1 MNLVK
6 WDPFRDLEGLHTRL
20 NRLFGESPAQA
31 ADGEGLLATWA
42 PPVDI
47 QETEHEY
54 VVKADL
60 PDMKKDDV
68 KVELNDGV
76 LTVKGERKQEK
87 EEKGKQFHRIER
99 AYGEFVRRF
108 VLPTEVD
115 APKVAADFKDGVLTV
130 HLPKTAASNPKA
142 IEVKVA

>member
-1 MNLVK
+1 MNLIR
-6 WDPFRDLEGLHTRL
+6 WDPFRELGGLHTRL
-20 NRLFGESPAQA
+20 NRLLGETPARF
-31 ADGEGLLATWA
+31 DDEGLLTTWA

-47 QETEHEY
+47 QETEQEY

-68 KVELNDGV
+68 KVELNNGV

-87 EEKGKQFHRIER
+87 EEKGKRFHRIER
-99 AYGEFVRRF
+99 TYGEFVRRF

-115 APKVAADFKDGVLTV
+115 GTNVVADFKDGVLTV
-130 HLPKTAASNPKA
+130 HLPKTAAAKPQA